1 MSAGLQVGRFHMDL
15 PLRSGPRLEWG
26 PVRVVFG
33 MIADQRRPGLGEV
46 VPGFGHFQ
54 ELIALLS
61 SGQLP
66 GKRPTLLGMLAIFCG
81 CFHWPS

>member
-1 MSAGLQVGRFHMDL
+1 
-15 PLRSGPRLEWG
+15 
-26 PVRVVFG
+26 
-33 MIADQRRPGLGEV
+33 MITDQRRPGLGEV

-66 GKRPTLLGMLAIFCG
+66 GKRPTFLGMLAIFCG
-81 CFHWPS
+81 CFHKPS